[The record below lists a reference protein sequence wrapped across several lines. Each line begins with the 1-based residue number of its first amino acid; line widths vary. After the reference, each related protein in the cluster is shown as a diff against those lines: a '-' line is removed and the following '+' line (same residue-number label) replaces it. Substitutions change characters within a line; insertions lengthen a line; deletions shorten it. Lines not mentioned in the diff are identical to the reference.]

1 MSMDRFLKPERL
13 DVDHSS
19 PTSSEQWKHWLATF
33 ENFLA
38 ALPQENSDKKSLLVN
53 FVSPRIYSSIAA
65 SRTYEDAIQ
74 SLKSIFEKPVNE
86 IYARHLLATRKQLQG
101 ESLDEFLRALNALAV
116 ACDCKAVTAV
126 QYQEELVRDAF
137 VRGIRS
143 QTIRQRLLESRS
155 VDLASIYELA
165 SVLDAALRSSENYN
179 ENRSL
184 LETVAAAANDENNDR
199 LSESPGVVA
208 ATRNPRC
215 FFCGRSKHPRF
226 QCPAREATCNKC
238 GKKGHYAK
246 VCRSSVSPS
255 TTASL
260 STITGATLASV
271 GSTFPHSLAKAVVKI
286 LLCGKEINCL
296 IDTGS
301 SESFIHPEIVKRL
314 GLKTIQSSEPV
325 SMASSALSI
334 KALGCIT
341 VDLKVQDRLY
351 KSFRLRVLPHLCAD
365 VILGQDFHRMHESVT
380 LNYGGNLPPL
390 IICGLATLRVD
401 PPRLFAH
408 LSPDCR
414 PIATTSRKFSAEDTN
429 FIRNEV
435 RTLLED
441 GVIEPSISPWR
452 AQVVVLKDERRKK
465 RLDAFGKE
473 KEDRRHLKADR
484 EPINVQIFPQSDT
497 GSRIVEV
504 DDDEHKSDD
513 DKTALL
519 WHLMASLVPSFIV
532 PKKLKYYTTTKNLTE
547 FFVEAFTTI
556 LSAKKLESDDVLK
569 ICLSLFGQMAQ
580 VDLSKF
586 YFELCRDPEVVLLNK
601 QQIEELKDDY
611 MPPKLDEMSRLLNGA
626 LCLLTIGKKI
636 DIQFCVEWMTARAKA
651 IYSILDVPWNDKA
664 LDKVIIPERL
674 KVLSDASGRAQRMR
688 CAICMFIIH
697 MSKSMICEQPIYKYV
712 ADMLEYSQ
720 LIGFYLIYYILVCD
734 TGHPVMKDSYLTMD
748 TMKFI
753 EAYDVW
759 NQYPKCYRKYMGLMA
774 DKDTLSLMGG
784 NCLRRLTYIA
794 IQIAARRDPSIKNL
808 KFVLQPDSEPLLQE
822 NEEKTTLRRSQ
833 RIRRPPQRLD
843 L

>member
-1 MSMDRFLKPERL
+1 
-13 DVDHSS
+13 
-19 PTSSEQWKHWLATF
+19 
-33 ENFLA
+33 
-38 ALPQENSDKKSLLVN
+38 
-53 FVSPRIYSSIAA
+53 
-65 SRTYEDAIQ
+65 
-74 SLKSIFEKPVNE
+74 
-86 IYARHLLATRKQLQG
+86 
-101 ESLDEFLRALNALAV
+101 
-116 ACDCKAVTAV
+116 
-126 QYQEELVRDAF
+126 
-137 VRGIRS
+137 
-143 QTIRQRLLESRS
+143 
-155 VDLASIYELA
+155 
-165 SVLDAALRSSENYN
+165 
-179 ENRSL
+179 
-184 LETVAAAANDENNDR
+184 
-199 LSESPGVVA
+199 
-208 ATRNPRC
+208 
-215 FFCGRSKHPRF
+215 
-226 QCPAREATCNKC
+226 
-238 GKKGHYAK
+238 
-246 VCRSSVSPS
+246 
-255 TTASL
+255 
-260 STITGATLASV
+260 
-271 GSTFPHSLAKAVVKI
+271 
-286 LLCGKEINCL
+286 
-296 IDTGS
+296 
-301 SESFIHPEIVKRL
+301 
-314 GLKTIQSSEPV
+314 
-325 SMASSALSI
+325 MA
-334 KALGCIT
+334 
-341 VDLKVQDRLY
+341 
-351 KSFRLRVLPHLCAD
+351 P
-365 VILGQDFHRMHESVT
+365 
-380 LNYGGNLPPL
+380 
-390 IICGLATLRVD
+390 
-401 PPRLFAH
+401 
-408 LSPDCR
+408 
-414 PIATTSRKFSAEDTN
+414 
-429 FIRNEV
+429 
-435 RTLLED
+435 
-441 GVIEPSISPWR
+441 
-452 AQVVVLKDERRKK
+452 
-465 RLDAFGKE
+465 
-473 KEDRRHLKADR
+473 
-484 EPINVQIFPQSDT
+484 
-497 GSRIVEV
+497 
-504 DDDEHKSDD
+504 
-513 DKTALL
+513 
-519 WHLMASLVPSFIV
+519 LVPSFIV

-674 KVLSDASGRAQRMR
+674 KVLSDAFGRAQRMR

-734 TGHPVMKDSYLTMD
+734 TGHPIMKDSYLTMD

-808 KFVLQPDSEPLLQE
+808 KFVLPPDSEPLLQE